1 MQGQHD
7 VPFDEGASTVSGTLY
22 LSGEAHCA
30 LLNDVYTRFSHTPTP
45 CMQTSSPSVR
55 QMELEV
61 LAMTAAMVGGEG
73 SPRASLLI
81 SASLL
86 PVRQVLSVVAQYKS
100 FLCIQQALK
109 KGHVSSDS
117 ALLTTGWQG
126 I

>member
-30 LLNDVYTRFSHTPTP
+30 LLNDVYTRFSHTNP
-45 CMQTSSPSVR
+45 MHADVFPSVR

-73 SPRASLLI
+73 SPLHILV
-81 SASLL
+81 SASCFAVRCVLL
-86 PVRQVLSVVAQYKS
+86 
-100 FLCIQQALK
+100 
-109 KGHVSSDS
+109 
-117 ALLTTGWQG
+117 LLTDAHLLGAQSVLQG
-126 I
+126 PA

>member
-30 LLNDVYTRFSHTPTP
+30 LLNDVYTRFSHTNP
-45 CMQTSSPSVR
+45 MHADVFPSVR